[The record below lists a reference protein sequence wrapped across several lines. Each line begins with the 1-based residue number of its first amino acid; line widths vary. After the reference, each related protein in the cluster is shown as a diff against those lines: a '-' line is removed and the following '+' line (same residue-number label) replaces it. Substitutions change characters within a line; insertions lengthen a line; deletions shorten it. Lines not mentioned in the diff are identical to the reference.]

1 MTIYQSEFLNIIKT
15 DDVFIQIWTE
25 NLLFVDDYKRELL
38 TFMELLCQ
46 HRPKWVIVDVKKC
59 RLVIPEELDA
69 WMAEKILI
77 PMSKKGIKKLAFTI
91 AEDTAVHIAIVT
103 SLDKAKPIIQSSY
116 FADLNDATEH
126 FQSIKKSKSPKFE
139 CQTNTTT
146 DSISIDLNIDSND
159 LPHFINSMKQLEI
172 DNQFA
177 KDHSDLYNT
186 LTFRE
191 IEIFKLIAKGYTNK
205 QIGLASFI
213 EESSVKTHRKNIKQK
228 LNIVSIFDIYQY
240 ARCFKLI

>member
-77 PMSKKGIKKLAFTI
+77 PMSKKGIKK
-91 AEDTAVHIAIVT
+91 
-103 SLDKAKPIIQSSY
+103 
-116 FADLNDATEH
+116 
-126 FQSIKKSKSPKFE
+126 
-139 CQTNTTT
+139 
-146 DSISIDLNIDSND
+146 
-159 LPHFINSMKQLEI
+159 
-172 DNQFA
+172 
-177 KDHSDLYNT
+177 
-186 LTFRE
+186 
-191 IEIFKLIAKGYTNK
+191 
-205 QIGLASFI
+205 
-213 EESSVKTHRKNIKQK
+213 
-228 LNIVSIFDIYQY
+228 
-240 ARCFKLI
+240 